1 VKPIRSR
8 AAAAAILLLSLAAP
22 AFAAPPALP
31 IRKAVELAEE
41 ALAAKG
47 KQNEVYIKSISLER
61 ASLLS
66 GGQNWIVAWSGSVPG
81 VKPGSKEYG
90 LEINMQGDVVH
101 LIKVP
106 GKAK

>member
-1 VKPIRSR
+1 MKPTCFRAL
-8 AAAAAILLLSLAAP
+8 AAALLLSLAAR

-47 KQNEVYIKSISLER
+47 KQNEVYVKSVSLER

-66 GGQNWIVAWSGSVPG
+66 GGTNWIVAWSGSVPG